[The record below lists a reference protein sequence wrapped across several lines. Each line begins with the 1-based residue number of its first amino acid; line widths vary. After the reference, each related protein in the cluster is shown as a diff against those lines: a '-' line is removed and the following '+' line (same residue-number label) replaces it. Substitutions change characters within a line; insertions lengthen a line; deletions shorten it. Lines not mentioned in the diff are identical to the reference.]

1 MAGIFVL
8 AALLWVTEAL
18 PLFVTALLVVGLQ
31 MVTLANP
38 GGWAFL
44 GFSGGASPSVG
55 AVLAAAADA
64 VLLLFLGGLM
74 LARAAEQTEVGRV
87 VSAKLLTP
95 FGHRPSALLLGV
107 MVVTATFSMWMSNT
121 ATAALMIA
129 VLAPLL
135 SGLPPSQ
142 PFRKGLTLAVPFAA
156 NIGGLGT
163 PIASP
168 PNALALGYLQRAGY
182 PVAFLDWM
190 LVAVPLMAGLLL
202 FTWALL
208 WRTFP
213 PVGQVQLPVMEA
225 PPLSR
230 RGAFVVTVFFVTV
243 ALWLTGEW
251 HRLPPSVVALVPIV
265 ALTAGQVLTERD
277 VNGLDWTILI
287 LVAGGISLGAGMRMT
302 GLDAIVVDWLPFD
315 AGDSPRVLAAVLVA
329 AVLLLGTF
337 MSNTAVA
344 NLLLPVAVSAGLA
357 SGSGGMLV
365 ELTISIALAAS
376 LAMALPISTPPNAVA
391 YARGTVTAG
400 DMARIGAVVS
410 MVSGLLIVGFGG
422 PVMRFWGLI

>member
-1 MAGIFVL
+1 
-8 AALLWVTEAL
+8 
-18 PLFVTALLVVGLQ
+18 
-31 MVTLANP
+31 
-38 GGWAFL
+38 
-44 GFSGGASPSVG
+44 
-55 AVLAAAADA
+55 
-64 VLLLFLGGLM
+64 
-74 LARAAEQTEVGRV
+74 
-87 VSAKLLTP
+87 
-95 FGHRPSALLLGV
+95 
-107 MVVTATFSMWMSNT
+107 
-121 ATAALMIA
+121 
-129 VLAPLL
+129 
-135 SGLPPSQ
+135 
-142 PFRKGLTLAVPFAA
+142 
-156 NIGGLGT
+156 
-163 PIASP
+163 
-168 PNALALGYLQRAGY
+168 
-182 PVAFLDWM
+182 
-190 LVAVPLMAGLLL
+190 
-202 FTWALL
+202 
-208 WRTFP
+208 
-213 PVGQVQLPVMEA
+213 
-225 PPLSR
+225 
-230 RGAFVVTVFFVTV
+230 
-243 ALWLTGEW
+243 
-251 HRLPPSVVALVPIV
+251 
-265 ALTAGQVLTERD
+265 VLTERD

-410 MVSGLLIVGFGG
+410 IVSGLLIVGFGG